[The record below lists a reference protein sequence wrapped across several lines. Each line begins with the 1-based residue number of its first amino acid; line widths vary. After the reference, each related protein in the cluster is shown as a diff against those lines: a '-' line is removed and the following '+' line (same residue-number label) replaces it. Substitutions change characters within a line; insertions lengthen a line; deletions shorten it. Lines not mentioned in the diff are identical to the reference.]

1 MLEVQAPLI
10 GAIRMRRSTDHSVL
24 EDLWVVPGAN
34 GQGSGRIGFERACDI
49 GRGWGKGVMELEA
62 DPFAEPFYLH
72 LGAVR
77 VGMSPV
83 TVVPGRAVPLMRYAL

>member
-1 MLEVQAPLI
+1 
-10 GAIRMRRSTDHSVL
+10 
-24 EDLWVVPGAN
+24 
-34 GQGSGRIGFERACDI
+34 
-49 GRGWGKGVMELEA
+49 MELEA

-83 TVVPGRAVPLMRYAL
+83 TVVPGRAVPLMRLETNVNGIEQTDQQAAAPRAASSRA